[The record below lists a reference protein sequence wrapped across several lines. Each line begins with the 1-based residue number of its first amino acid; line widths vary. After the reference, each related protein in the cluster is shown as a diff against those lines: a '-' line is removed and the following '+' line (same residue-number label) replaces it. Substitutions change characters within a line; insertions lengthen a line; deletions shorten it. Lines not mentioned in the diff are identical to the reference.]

1 MNLDLIVMAVT
12 FVAFAIVLTWG
23 VVRINLRLADQNR
36 DQLKAILALSGNPA
50 AAALAQTMES
60 GDRVVPAVPIE
71 RRPRLA
77 GS

>member
-1 MNLDLIVMAVT
+1 MNPDILILAVT

-36 DQLKAILALSGNPA
+36 DQLKAICALTGNPA

-60 GDRVVPAVPIE
+60 GDRIQPAVQKE
-71 RRPRLA
+71 RHMRLA